1 MKRLKKIFAG
11 LVLIQ
16 VTQLFMAFFMCAG
29 WGWTWEMFF
38 NAYIIPLALVACL
51 LVRLA
56 LEWSI
61 KTITNN

>member
-1 MKRLKKIFAG
+1 MERFKKVLAA
-11 LVLIQ
+11 LVFLQ
-16 VTQLFMAFFMCAG
+16 CTQLCVAFFMCAG

-51 LVRLA
+51 LIRLA